1 MKHYT
6 SRHMKDFSSEAG
18 NAKGVYALLNAAT
31 DSRIALTALKVA
43 IVVGIFL
50 NIINQGPRL
59 IEGDGVNWLQVILNF
74 FVPYCVASY
83 SGAKNELGKPR

>member
-1 MKHYT
+1 
-6 SRHMKDFSSEAG
+6 MKDIPSEAG
-18 NAKGVYALLNAAT
+18 NARGAYALLNAAT

-59 IEGDGVNWLQVILNF
+59 IEGDGVNWVQVVLNF
-74 FVPYCVASY
+74 VVPYCVASY
-83 SGAKNELGKPR
+83 SGAKNELGKSR

>member
-1 MKHYT
+1 MKERPPT
-6 SRHMKDFSSEAG
+6 AG
-18 NAKGVYALLNAAT
+18 NAGGVYALWNAAT
-31 DSRIALTALKVA
+31 EARIALTALKVS

-59 IEGDGVNWLQVILNF
+59 LDGDGVNWLQVALNF

-83 SGAKNELGKPR
+83 SGAKNELDKRR

>member
-1 MKHYT
+1 ME
-6 SRHMKDFSSEAG
+6 SPPAAG
-18 NAKGVYALLNAAT
+18 HAEGVYALLNAAT

-59 IEGDGVNWLQVILNF
+59 IEGDAVNWVQVILNF
-74 FVPYCVASY
+74 LVPYCVASY
-83 SGAKNELGKPR
+83 SVASYSVAKNELGKRR

>member
-1 MKHYT
+1 
-6 SRHMKDFSSEAG
+6 MKDIPPKAG
-18 NAKGVYALLNAAT
+18 RFRGVYALLNAAI

-59 IEGDGVNWLQVILNF
+59 IEGDGVNWAQVILNF

-83 SGAKNELGKPR
+83 SGAKNELGNHR

>member
-1 MKHYT
+1 MKELP
-6 SRHMKDFSSEAG
+6 SEAG
-18 NAKGVYALLNAAT
+18 NARGVYALLNAAT

-59 IEGDGVNWLQVILNF
+59 IEGDGVNWVQVILNF

-83 SGAKNELGKPR
+83 GGAKNELGKRR

>member
-1 MKHYT
+1 
-6 SRHMKDFSSEAG
+6 MKDIPPEAG
-18 NAKGVYALLNAAT
+18 NAGSVYALLNAAT
-31 DSRIALTALKVA
+31 DSRIALTALKVP

-59 IEGDGVNWLQVILNF
+59 LEGDGVNWVQVILNF

-83 SGAKNELGKPR
+83 SGAKNEIGKHR